1 MKTKLLQ
8 ALVVGISLFALG
20 ARADT
25 NPYHYNKPLSGYPT
39 AVAAGTTTN
48 FSAGRYGTAALKPD
62 KTTLIKVSWK
72 GTAAA
77 STNAVTL
84 TFIGVTDNDAADSTG
99 VTAVTFANNGNG
111 TNTVYYQTNVTT
123 AMLPFLRLDQIVTAS
138 VTGITNL
145 TVTVVT
151 AD

>member
-8 ALVVGISLFALG
+8 ALIAGFSLLAFTAK
-20 ARADT
+20 ADT
-25 NPYHYNKPLSGYPT
+25 SPWHQYKALSGFPT
-39 AVAAGTTTN
+39 AVAAATTTN
-48 FSAGRYGTAALKPD
+48 VALGRAGTVQLKPD
-62 KTTLIKVSWK
+62 KTTLIKVSFK
-72 GTAAA
+72 GTAAS

-84 TFIGVTDNDAADSTG
+84 TFIGVTDNDAADATG
-99 VTAVTFANNGNG
+99 ITAVTFANNGNG

-123 AMLPFLRLDQIVTAS
+123 GALPFLRLDQIQTGAA
-138 VTGITNL
+138 TGITNL